1 MKNYLLILSC
11 LFVLAG
17 CKMTNTKNRTTA
29 SEKYTS
35 VKIDTLFE
43 DKISIRAIA
52 IDVNKV
58 WYAANNSRYGYY
70 DLKNAS
76 KVENI
81 IPVDNLEF
89 RSIAQNSTSVFI
101 LNVANPA
108 LLYKINKKDLAVNLV
123 YQEKHEKVFY
133 DSMKFWNDKEGIA
146 MGDPIENCLSV
157 IITRDGGNTWRK
169 VNCNVLPKVDEGEA
183 AFAASN
189 TNVVIKDNNTWIVSG
204 GKKANVIFSPDKGK
218 TWQKYSTPIMHG
230 ETMTGIFTADFY
242 DAKNGFVAGGNYEK
256 LDQNYGNKARTNDG
270 GKTWELVAENSG
282 FGYGSCV
289 QYVPNSKGK
298 ALVSIGASGIYY
310 SNDSGDSWKQLATNA
325 NLYTIRFIDNKTA
338 IAAGK
343 NIMIKLSFSN

>member
-17 CKMTNTKNRTTA
+17 CKMSNTKNRATA
-29 SEKYTS
+29 SKKFTS

-52 IDVNKV
+52 IDADKV

-70 DLKNAS
+70 NLKS
-76 KVENI
+76 THKVENI
-81 IPVDNLEF
+81 IPVENLEF
-89 RSIAQNSTSVFI
+89 RSIAQNSTSLFI

-108 LLYKINKKDLAVNLV
+108 MLYKINKKDLMVNVV

-146 MGDPIENCLSV
+146 MGDPIANCLSV
-157 IITRDGGNTWRK
+157 IITRDGGNTWQK
-169 VNCNVLPKVDEGEA
+169 VNCDALPKVYEGEA

-189 TNVVIKDNNTWIVSG
+189 TNIVIKNNTTWIVSG
-204 GKKANVIFSPDKGK
+204 GKKANVIVSLDKGK
-218 TWQKYSTPIMHG
+218 TWQKHSTPIVQG
-230 ETMTGIFTADFY
+230 EAMTGIFTADFY

-256 LDQNYGNKARTNDG
+256 PDQNYGNKARTSDG

-282 FGYGSCV
+282 FGYSSCV

-298 ALVSIGASGIYY
+298 SLVSVGASGVYY
-310 SNDSGDSWKQLATNA
+310 SNDSGDSWQQLATNP
-325 NLYTIRFIDNKTA
+325 NLYTIRFVDNKTA

-343 NIMIKLSFSN
+343 NIMIKLSFF